1 MRRAALL
8 VIAALALFP
17 AGASADGDPA
27 SDVLLAQDV
36 YYPYAP
42 KTSKQMTTAMTTLLA
57 RVRKSGYPIKVA
69 LIQTP
74 ADLGAYPSLFG
85 DTQNYANLL
94 AKEIAFNSHPH
105 LLIVMPSGFG
115 GDNLGANVDSALKG
129 IKVDDAAKS
138 DGLVQAAL
146 AAVARIATAN
156 GHQTPVPPE
165 ATAALATSKASSK
178 RSTPS
183 VLVYG
188 GPVLLTLVAVGVLIL
203 LGRRRETGGTDPSVS
218 LGRHEGED
226 EGVGEDVVPD
236 QEPGEAQ
243 RG

>member
-8 VIAALALFP
+8 ALTALALL
-17 AGASADGDPA
+17 AGAALADGDPA

-42 KTSKQMTTAMTTLLA
+42 KASPQLTKALNALLV
-57 RVRKSGYPIKVA
+57 RVRKAGYPMKVA

-74 ADLGAYPSLFG
+74 SDLGAYPNLFG

-105 LLIVMPSGFG
+105 LLIVMPTGFG
-115 GDNLGANVDSALKG
+115 GNNLGDSVDSALSG

-146 AAVARIATAN
+146 VAVARVASAN

-165 ATAALATSKASSK
+165 AKLALTASKASSS

-188 GPVLLTLVAVGVLIL
+188 GPVLVALIAIGAL
-203 LGRRRETGGTDPSVS
+203 IWVGRRNERE
-218 LGRHEGED
+218 EED
-226 EGVGEDVVPD
+226 EQQTG
-236 QEPGEAQ
+236 
-243 RG
+243 

>member
-8 VIAALALFP
+8 TVAVLALAP
-17 AGASADGDPA
+17 SAASADGDPA

-42 KTSKQMTTAMTTLLA
+42 KASKPLSTALDVLMR
-57 RVRKSGYPIKVA
+57 RVRAAGYPMKVA

-74 ADLGAYPSLFG
+74 SDLGAYPNLFG

-105 LLIVMPSGFG
+105 LLVVMPSGFA
-115 GDNLGANVDSALKG
+115 GDNLGPKVDSALQG
-129 IKVDDAAKS
+129 ITVDQEAKS
-138 DGLVQAAL
+138 DGLVKAAL
-146 AAVARIATAN
+146 AAVARLATAN
-156 GHQTPVPPE
+156 GHPTPVPPQ
-165 ATAALATSKASSK
+165 AAASVGASKASSK

-188 GPVLLTLVAVGVLIL
+188 GPVLLASLAIGALLVV
-203 LGRRRETGGTDPSVS
+203 GRRRE
-218 LGRHEGED
+218 
-226 EGVGEDVVPD
+226 
-236 QEPGEAQ
+236 
-243 RG
+243 

>member
-8 VIAALALFP
+8 ALVSLALLP
-17 AGASADGDPA
+17 AVAAADGDPA

-42 KTSKQMTTAMTTLLA
+42 KASEPMSTALDALLA
-57 RVRKSGYPIKVA
+57 RVRKSGYPMKVA
-69 LIQTP
+69 LIETP

-85 DTQNYANLL
+85 DTQSYANLL

-105 LLIVMPSGFG
+105 LLVAMPSGFG
-115 GDNLGANVDSALKG
+115 GDNLGANIDSALKG
-129 IKVDDAAKS
+129 IKVDGAAKS

-156 GHQTPVPPE
+156 GHRTPVPPE
-165 ATAALATSKASSK
+165 ATAALASSKASSN

-188 GPVLLTLVAVGVLIL
+188 GPALLALISVAVLIAV
-203 LGRRRETGGTDPSVS
+203 GRRRE
-218 LGRHEGED
+218 REGDSEST
-226 EGVGEDVVPD
+226 
-236 QEPGEAQ
+236 
-243 RG
+243 

>member
-8 VIAALALFP
+8 ACVVLALL
-17 AGASADGDPA
+17 ASAAWADGDPA

-42 KTSKQMTTAMTTLLA
+42 KASPQLTKALNGLLK
-57 RVRKSGYPIKVA
+57 RVRSAGYPMKVA

-74 ADLGAYPSLFG
+74 SDLGAYPNLFG
-85 DTQNYANLL
+85 DTQSYANLL

-105 LLIVMPSGFG
+105 LLVVMPTGFG
-115 GDNLGANVDSALKG
+115 GNNLGDNVDSALRG

-138 DGLVQAAL
+138 DGLTQAAL
-146 AAVARIATAN
+146 VAVARIASAN
-156 GHQTPVPPE
+156 GHRTPVPPE
-165 ATAALATSKASSK
+165 AKVALASSSASSK

-188 GPVLLTLVAVGVLIL
+188 GPVLVALLAIGALIWV
-203 LGRRRETGGTDPSVS
+203 GRRRESAAD
-218 LGRHEGED
+218 
-226 EGVGEDVVPD
+226 
-236 QEPGEAQ
+236 
-243 RG
+243 